1 MTKFDPAKSLST
13 RTSAIAEGAILAM
26 AQKARDLKAS
36 GADVI
41 SLTIGEPDFDTPEA
55 IRQAA
60 ADAMNAGH
68 THYVPIAGIAELRE
82 AIAAKLR
89 DENGIPAAAAD
100 VVLAN
105 GAKQAIT
112 NACFATLDAGDE
124 VILPAPFWNAYQGI
138 VEMAGGVP
146 VVIPSTP
153 AEAFKPPLSRIAE
166 AMNER
171 TKLIFINSP
180 SNPSGAVWTAEEL
193 EELARLVQAHPRC
206 LVVADEIYEYIWFD
220 APPRSIASLP
230 GMYERTI
237 TINGLSKGFAM
248 TGWRVGY
255 AAAPAPLARAIT
267 KIQGTF
273 TAGGNAFAQHGA
285 LAAIT
290 GPRDE
295 VEKMRVSYK
304 RRRDLAVA
312 MLKGI
317 EGVNITAPPATFYI
331 LADIAGLL
339 GKTAGNTR
347 IETDTD
353 FCNWLLE
360 EYHVATVPGSAF
372 GAPGCIRFS
381 VATRDSDITKGLER
395 LARAA
400 NALS

>member
-26 AQKARDLKAS
+26 AQKARELKAS

-68 THYVPIAGIAELRE
+68 THYVPVTGIAELRE

-89 DENGIPAAAAD
+89 DENGIPATAAD

-124 VILPAPFWNAYQGI
+124 VILPAPFWNAYAGI

-153 AEAFKPPLSRIAE
+153 AEGFKPPLERIAA

-171 TKLIFINSP
+171 TKLIFLNSP
-180 SNPSGAVWTAEEL
+180 SNPSGAVWTREEL
-193 EELARLVQAHPRC
+193 EGLARLVQPHPRC
-206 LVVADEIYEYIWFD
+206 LVVSDEIYEYIWFD
-220 APPRSIASLP
+220 APPVSMASLP

-237 TINGLSKGFAM
+237 TINGVSKGFAM

-255 AAAPAPLARAIT
+255 SAAPAAVAKAMA

-317 EGVNITAPPATFYI
+317 KGVEIAAPAATFYI
-331 LADIAGLL
+331 LADISGLL

-347 IETDTD
+347 IETDAE

-360 EYHVATVPGSAF
+360 EFHVATVPGSAF

-381 VATRDSDITKGLER
+381 VATRDSDITRGMER
-395 LARAA
+395 LASAA
-400 NALS
+400 NALV